1 MPIELLFTDKEI
13 IKMQKDILLKSSQTN
28 EELELLK
35 EINAY
40 MNRK

>member
-35 EINAY
+35 EINSY